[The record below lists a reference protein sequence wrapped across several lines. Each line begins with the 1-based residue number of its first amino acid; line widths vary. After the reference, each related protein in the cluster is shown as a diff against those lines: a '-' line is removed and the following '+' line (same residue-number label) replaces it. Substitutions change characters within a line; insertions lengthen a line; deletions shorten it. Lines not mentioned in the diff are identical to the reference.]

1 MPMVSCK
8 THVVESDTSNSKQCR
23 PTCGQVMGSDP
34 RECMNRIRKVISDYK
49 IHALKAPIIQVE

>member
-8 THVVESDTSNSKQCR
+8 THVVESDTSNIG
-23 PTCGQVMGSDP
+23 PHVEVMGSDP